1 MNYKK
6 NIHKKMKNMELGIV
20 LWTKMCS
27 HILDSYAAAS
37 LYTNNFRS
45 CLDGG
50 LCQGGHGGGGV
61 DAGHRH
67 PALPRIRSIPFAK
80 IQTEH

>member
-1 MNYKK
+1 MKK
-6 NIHKKMKNMELGIV
+6 YGARHCALD
-20 LWTKMCS
+20 WTKKFS
-27 HILDSYAAAS
+27 HILDSCAAAS
-37 LYTNNFRS
+37 LNTNNFRP
-45 CLDGG
+45 CLYGG

-67 PALPRIRSIPFAK
+67 PALPGDCAIPFAK

>member
-1 MNYKK
+1 
-6 NIHKKMKNMELGIV
+6 MKNMEPGIV

-50 LCQGGHGGGGV
+50 LCQGGHGGVGV

-67 PALPRIRSIPFAK
+67 SALPGDCAIPFAK
-80 IQTEH
+80 IQTEN